1 MMTMVRSVRRWCSVF
16 HDSGHAT
23 LALQATPPHLI
34 DSAVRTTPPGN
45 HTAIARREGPWRVT
59 AAPDRRSAQV
69 AGSACLHHATRTACR
84 HAPLR

>member
-34 DSAVRTTPPGN
+34 DSAVRTTPPG
-45 HTAIARREGPWRVT
+45 IIPPL
-59 AAPDRRSAQV
+59 PDGKDRGA
-69 AGSACLHHATRTACR
+69 
-84 HAPLR
+84 